1 MKTPQLKHGVY
12 DIATGEEITTPLG
25 LPRDPATVLADLSR
39 IDGVID
45 VHDLHLWTLTSG
57 MNVATAHVTIG
68 DSADQH
74 EVLDA
79 GRPLLRDRYAID
91 HSTLQVEPPRHADCP
106 EADW

>member
-1 MKTPQLKHGVY
+1 MRAVL
-12 DIATGEEITTPLG
+12 LG
-25 LPRDPATVLADLSR
+25 REVKAVLEQDVPADLDASEVAADLSR

-57 MNVATAHVTIG
+57 MNVATAHVMIG
-68 DSADQH
+68 DGADHH

-79 GRPLLRDRYAID
+79 GRALLRDRYAVD
-91 HSTLQVEPPRHADCP
+91 HSTLQVEPACHADCP